1 MNSLFKKIIILI
13 LFLFFSC
20 EKDFVSFDSQV
31 INSENAINFSTTSI
45 DYSLATR
52 SEMVNPVQ
60 TNNLPSCLLGSYIH
74 PQCGRSNSSFG
85 GQFSGLRRLEQLAA
99 QAWSCPQ
106 NQSPLLRSGRSSL
119 HLTIRLQKSREH
131 ACFQFLRLLSA
142 KFCVKHR

>member
-45 DYSLATR
+45 DFSIATR

-60 TNNLPSCLLGSYIH
+60 TNNLPSFLLGSYNH
-74 PQCGRSNSSFG
+74 PQFGKSNSSFV
-85 GQFSGLRRLEQLAA
+85 GQMVPSEYNHEFGDNVVLDRL
-99 QAWSCPQ
+99 
-106 NQSPLLRSGRSSL
+106 
-119 HLTIRLQKSREH
+119 
-131 ACFQFLRLLSA
+131 F
-142 KFCVKHR
+142 